1 VSAWDEEVD
10 VPTQVKTRE
19 KSEHCVHLQ
28 KVDIRNETRH
38 NLEVAAVAEQLPQEA
53 QQLPSRDVVLAEKKV
68 SVLGKEVV
76 EIALEVLSNCSL
88 VLGEQLLES

>member
-1 VSAWDEEVD
+1 M
-10 VPTQVKTRE
+10 PTQVKTRE
-19 KSEHCVHLQ
+19 TSEHCVHLQ

-38 NLEVAAVAEQLPQEA
+38 NLEVAAVAEQLAQEA

-76 EIALEVLSNCSL
+76 EIALEVFRNCSL
-88 VLGEQLLES
+88 VLGEQLFES